1 MRYIGAKNGKIAL
14 LEKEKP
20 VLKKGHVYVETCFSA
35 ISPGT
40 ELNMAANAQED
51 AFPLGY
57 SAAGIVKEVSEDVRN
72 LKKGD
77 RVAVYGAP
85 YTGHMEYLSVPETL
99 AVKIPDGLDLRE
111 AAMGGLG
118 AIAIHALRQ
127 ADLAFG
133 EVAVVVGLGIYGQL
147 ISQIAHQAG
156 LIVLPLN
163 RSSQRAELLEEISGI
178 PSYSDEKEMEEK
190 LMEIT
195 QGQGADA
202 VFLCVG
208 GDSNYLTNKSLEWLR
223 DRGKSVIVGDIQP
236 NYRRELMFAKEAEII
251 ISRAGGPGRYDPY
264 YELHAIDYPYAYVRW
279 TEGRNVAE
287 FVRLANEKRIKLDDY
302 FERDFQLEEYEA
314 AYDSLSR
321 PGAAYLTQ
329 IFNYGK
335 ERK

>member
-1 MRYIGAKNGKIAL
+1 MRYIGAKNGEIGL
-14 LEKEKP
+14 FEKEKP
-20 VLKKGHVYVETCFSA
+20 KLEKGHVYVETQFSA

-40 ELNMAANAQED
+40 ELTMAKNAKD
-51 AFPLGY
+51 NAFPLGY
-57 SAAGIVKEVSEDVRN
+57 SAAGIVRELGEGVKHLQV
-72 LKKGD
+72 GD

-99 AVKIPDGLDLRE
+99 AVKVPDHVDLRE

-127 ADLAFG
+127 ANLQFG

-163 RSSQRAELLEEISGI
+163 RSAKRAEMLEEMTGI
-178 PSYSDEKEMEEK
+178 RSYSDEKEMEEK

-195 QGQGADA
+195 QGKGADA

-208 GDSNYLTNKSLEWLR
+208 GDSNYLTNKSLEWIR

-236 NYRRELMFAKEAEII
+236 NYKRELMFAKEAEII
-251 ISRAGGPGRYDPY
+251 ISRAGGPGRYDRN
-264 YELHAIDYPYAYVRW
+264 YERYAIDYPYGYVRW
-279 TEGRNVAE
+279 TEGRNVGE
-287 FVRLANEKRIKLDDY
+287 FVRLVSEKRIQVSGY
-302 FERDFQLEEYEA
+302 FDEDFTLSEYQK
-314 AYDSLSR
+314 AYESLSVR
-321 PGAAYLTQ
+321 GASYLTQ
-329 IFNYGK
+329 IFNYQKEGK
-335 ERK
+335 